1 MSEAGRQRGHAATAP
16 DAANPRLRGRT
27 YSIPFETVWRA
38 ACTLA
43 GGGLRG
49 WQVESTDDYDGIIT
63 GTADSR
69 VGAGHTITIRI
80 GLDAN
85 AQTRVDAEATAR
97 KPATDL
103 GRAARCVH
111 RFFLALD
118 RAMAG
123 APGPGTAR
131 RT

>member
-1 MSEAGRQRGHAATAP
+1 MSEDGRRRGHAVTAP
-16 DAANPRLRGRT
+16 DAADARLRGRT
-27 YSIPFETVWRA
+27 YAIPFETVWQA

-49 WQVESTDDYDGIIT
+49 WQLASADDHDGIIT
-63 GTADSR
+63 GTADPM
-69 VGAGHTITIRI
+69 VGAGHDVTIRI
-80 GLDAN
+80 SLDAD

-103 GRAARCVH
+103 GRSVRCLH
-111 RFFLALD
+111 RFFRALD
-118 RAMAG
+118 RATAG

-131 RT
+131 PS